1 MALLGIALML
11 AARAALG
18 AIGFTATG
26 IAGGSIAASLMS
38 VATIASGGAMS
49 TGTVLGAAVA
59 AAQHIAMVAL

>member
-18 AIGFTATG
+18 AIGFTAGG
-26 IAGGSIAASLMS
+26 IASGSIAASLMS
-38 VATIASGGAMS
+38 VATVASGGAMS